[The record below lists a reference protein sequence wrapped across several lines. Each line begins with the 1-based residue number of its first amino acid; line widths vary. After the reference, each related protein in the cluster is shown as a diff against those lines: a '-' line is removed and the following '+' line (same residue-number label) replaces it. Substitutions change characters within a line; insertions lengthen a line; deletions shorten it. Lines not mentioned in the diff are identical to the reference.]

1 MPDQPIGVEE
11 ARELGAELE
20 KYKNDPIKALQ
31 LLKILERKAIT
42 PTILEE
48 TKIGKRLK
56 PIIEQPNPEIAES

>member
-1 MPDQPIGVEE
+1 MESSKKLDEPISVEE
-11 ARELGAELE
+11 AREIGVELE

-31 LLKILERKAIT
+31 LLKVLERKAIT

-56 PIIEQPNPEIAES
+56 PIIEKPS